1 MKKDKSYL
9 LLKEPNLYKAFLTLA
24 WPVMLANLLKTLHD
38 LVDTFFIGQMENS
51 VPSQAAIAITWP
63 LLNIFLS
70 LSIGLSVAGVALISQ
85 YLGASQ
91 PQKARQYSGIL
102 LSLSLGVAVLFNIL
116 LFFLA
121 SPVMRLMG
129 ASGET
134 LQASEIYLQTR
145 AFELVFVFLFG
156 AFQATRQAR
165 GDTGTPVILSTISI
179 LLNIVLTGLFIQ
191 LGHMGIFG
199 AALGTVIAQAAI
211 APACLYLLFRRKDPM
226 RLQLRDLKLSR
237 QDTLHLIRV
246 AVPSAASSAFSS
258 FGFLILQSMIL
269 SFGDIVAAAFSIGNK
284 ISNLLLTPVIALGS
298 VLAAFVGQNVG
309 AQNPDRAR
317 AAYRTSRNTAVL
329 LTVAGSILIYP
340 FRIAFL
346 SMLSNSPETIAI
358 AEEYLFW
365 VLLTQPLL
373 AFFQNYLGVFNG
385 SGNTGYS
392 FRIESVRLWIIRIPL
407 ILFFKFCTPL
417 GHSGVWYAMVIS
429 NFVILFYGA
438 HLFRKVDF
446 RSKI

>member
-9 LLKEPNLYKAFLTLA
+9 LLREPRLYRAFLSLA

-63 LLNIFLS
+63 LLNIFLA

-85 YLGASQ
+85 YLGAGQ
-91 PQKARQYSGIL
+91 NEKARQYSGIL
-102 LSLSLGVAVLFNIL
+102 LTLSLGAAVVFNLL
-116 LFFLA
+116 LFLIA
-121 SPVMRLMG
+121 SPVMKLMG
-129 ASGET
+129 AAGDT

-145 AFELVFVFLFG
+145 SFELIFVFLFG
-156 AFQATRQAR
+156 AFQAMRQAR
-165 GDTGTPVILSTISI
+165 GDTVTPVILSTVSI
-179 LLNIVLTGLFIQ
+179 ILNIILTGIFIQ
-191 LGHMGIFG
+191 IFHLGIFG

-211 APACLYLLFRRKDPM
+211 APACVILMLSRKDPM
-226 RLQLRDLKLSR
+226 RLRLRDLGLPR
-237 QDTLHLIRV
+237 ADTLHLVRV

-258 FGFLILQSMIL
+258 FGFLIMQSMIL

-309 AQNPDRAR
+309 AKNPDRAR
-317 AAYRTSRNTAVL
+317 ASYRTSRNIAVL
-329 LTVAGSILIYP
+329 LTLVGSLCIYP
-340 FRIAFL
+340 FRLSFL
-346 SMLSNSPETIAI
+346 SMLSNSGETIAI

-392 FRIESVRLWIIRIPL
+392 FRIESVRLWLIRIPL
-407 ILFFKFCTPL
+407 ILLFKYCTPL

-429 NFVILFYGA
+429 NLFILIYGA

-446 RSKI
+446 RFKN